1 MSVDKSPAQTVSAGH
16 AVAPAGIPTRYKLIA
31 WTFSLSMLLYIDR
44 VAISTARSAIT
55 DAFNLSDTQFG
66 WVLSSFALGYAL
78 FQTPAGVLADRFG
91 ARRVLAVIVALW
103 SVFTA
108 LTGLAWG
115 FASLLLFRFVF
126 GAAEAGAYPTC
137 ARAFYA
143 WLPTAE
149 RGLAQGINFSGSR
162 LGAAFALPAVAWLIV
177 SAGWRGAFGIL
188 GVIGVVWSI
197 AWYGWFRNTPAEHA
211 GVSEAERRLIAGG
224 RPAPDAAVQGAPP
237 RVRTLWR
244 SPNVRVAMAQYFA
257 SNFTFFFCLT
267 WLFPHLQR
275 TYHLDAL
282 YTGLLAAIPLVGG
295 ALGNWVGGGFV
306 DSLYRRGR
314 WRESRQHPAIV
325 GFVLSSA
332 GLLASLAFQTPVP
345 AVLCLT
351 LAMFGSDMT
360 LPPSW
365 AFCIDIGRSNAG
377 AVSGTMN
384 MAGNIGSFV
393 TSLAFPYLLAMTGS
407 TTPFFLVGAALN
419 LGAAW
424 LWTRARPDIPV
435 AAA

>member
-1 MSVDKSPAQTVSAGH
+1 MSADKQSAQVVMPRTVVVSAGM
-16 AVAPAGIPTRYKLIA
+16 PTRYKLIA

-44 VAISTARSAIT
+44 VAISTARGPLSE
-55 DAFNLSDTQFG
+55 AFNLSDTQFG
-66 WVLSSFALGYAL
+66 WVLSAFALGYAL
-78 FQTPAGVLADRFG
+78 FQTPAGVLADRYG
-91 ARRVLAVIVALW
+91 ARRVLALIVALW

-108 LTGLAWG
+108 LTGLAWS
-115 FASLLLFRFVF
+115 FASLLIIRFLF

-143 WLPTAE
+143 WLPASE

-177 SAGWRGAFGIL
+177 AAGWRGAFIIL
-188 GVIGVVWSI
+188 GALGVVWAA
-197 AWYGWFRNTPAEHA
+197 AWYVWFRNTPAEHP
-211 GVSEAERRLIAGG
+211 GVSETERQLIAAG
-224 RPAPDAAVQGAPP
+224 RPAADPVAQRAP
-237 RVRTLWR
+237 RVGMLWR
-244 SPNVRVAMAQYFA
+244 SRNVRVAMGQYFA

-275 TYHLDAL
+275 TYQLEAL
-282 YTGLLAAIPLVGG
+282 YTGVLAAMPLVGG
-295 ALGNWVGGGFV
+295 ALGNWVGGAVV

-314 WRESRQHPAIV
+314 WREPRQYPAIF
-325 GFVLSSA
+325 GFILA
-332 GLLASLAFQTPVP
+332 AFGLLASLAFQSPLP

-365 AFCIDIGRSNAG
+365 AFCIDIGRANAG

-407 TTPFFLVGAALN
+407 TTPFFVVGAGLN
-419 LGAAW
+419 LAAAW

>member
-1 MSVDKSPAQTVSAGH
+1 MAADKSSTQAVMARQLVVSAGM
-16 AVAPAGIPTRYKLIA
+16 PTRYKLIA

-44 VAISTARSAIT
+44 VAISTARGPLSE
-55 DAFNLSDTQFG
+55 AFNLSDTQFG
-66 WVLSSFALGYAL
+66 WVLSAFALGYAL
-78 FQTPAGVLADRFG
+78 FQTPAGVLADRYG
-91 ARRVLAVIVALW
+91 ARRVLALIVALW

-108 LTGLAWG
+108 LTGLAWS
-115 FASLLLFRFVF
+115 FASLLLFRFLF

-162 LGAAFALPAVAWLIV
+162 LGAAFALPAVAWLV
-177 SAGWRGAFGIL
+177 VAAGWRGAFVIL
-188 GVIGVVWSI
+188 GALGVAWAF
-197 AWYGWFRNTPAEHA
+197 AWYAWFRNTPAEHP
-211 GVSEAERRLIAGG
+211 GVSETERQLIAAG
-224 RPAPDAAVQGAPP
+224 RPAADPVAERAP
-237 RVRTLWR
+237 RVGMLWR
-244 SPNVRVAMAQYFA
+244 SRNVRVAMGQYFA

-275 TYHLDAL
+275 TYQLEAM
-282 YTGLLAAIPLVGG
+282 YTGLLAAMPLVGG
-295 ALGNWVGGGFV
+295 ALGNWVGGAVV

-314 WRESRQHPAIV
+314 WRESRQYPAIF
-325 GFVLSSA
+325 GFILA
-332 GLLASLAFQTPVP
+332 AFGLLASLTFQSPLP

-407 TTPFFLVGAALN
+407 TTPFFVVGAGLN
-419 LGAAW
+419 LAAAW